1 MSKHV
6 AESINLTTDCRKFWP
21 RRPSSSVYKAGKT
34 KGWLTRVLCVPGTVS
49 DYWSC
54 KCSLASPVAESKPAF
69 PFECPILCMCSC
81 QLVCICSV
89 WVQYFHGSVC
99 VYIRIL
105 SFQPCTW
112 QLWSH
117 VTGWLSNHLTEH
129 VFDSFLS
136 VCSHSSFE
144 ISCPGEHRIWNAVT
158 SSGHI
163 LHGTSCRG

>member
-34 KGWLTRVLCVPGTVS
+34 RKLVDQSPLCTRHRLGLLVLQMQPCQSSRRVQASISIWMSHSLHVQLPDSLHLCVSTVLPWFCV
-49 DYWSC
+49 Y
-54 KCSLASPVAESKPAF
+54 
-69 PFECPILCMCSC
+69 
-81 QLVCICSV
+81 
-89 WVQYFHGSVC
+89 

-117 VTGWLSNHLTEH
+117 VTSWLSNHLTEH
-129 VFDSFLS
+129 VFDSFLT
-136 VCSHSSFE
+136 VCTQPFKLGGFLSWRAQDRKCCDF
-144 ISCPGEHRIWNAVT
+144 IWSDTPWNQ
-158 SSGHI
+158 
-163 LHGTSCRG
+163 L